1 MPTRVCLRCFP
12 GCLAHFVHGINPV
25 WPENWIRLNSHR
37 FFIAGGAGFIGSH
50 FTDRLLCDRSVEAV
64 TLYDNF
70 SSGREW
76 HYAHH
81 QGDARLRVIHGDVK
95 DLLALERVMAG
106 HDVVIHLA

>member
-1 MPTRVCLRCFP
+1 MTDR
-12 GCLAHFVHGINPV
+12 
-25 WPENWIRLNSHR
+25 R
-37 FFIAGGAGFIGSH
+37 FFLAGGAGFIGSH
-50 FTDRLLCDRSVEAV
+50 FTDRLLASKDVEVV

-95 DLLALERVMAG
+95 DLAALERTMAG
-106 HDVVIHLA
+106 SKRSSRSVSRRDQRREARYRCLTM